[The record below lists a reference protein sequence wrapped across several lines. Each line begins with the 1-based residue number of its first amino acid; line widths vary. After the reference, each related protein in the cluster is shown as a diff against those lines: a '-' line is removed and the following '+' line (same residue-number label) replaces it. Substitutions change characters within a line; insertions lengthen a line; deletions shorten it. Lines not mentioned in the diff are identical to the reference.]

1 MFRNAFS
8 HAESS
13 KIFKDLSIPVNILSI
28 EKNEGPEDVMKKFF
42 SSPNSELTIKDFLPI
57 QGILQAKYAQITAIP
72 YFCAVD
78 KIIRDMV
85 AILDNLINKKQAESP
100 KPPACPDNL

>member
-1 MFRNAFS
+1 MPYATMRIGNNCEYFLFQSNY
-8 HAESS
+8 
-13 KIFKDLSIPVNILSI
+13 
-28 EKNEGPEDVMKKFF
+28 
-42 SSPNSELTIKDFLPI
+42 DFLPI

>member
-1 MFRNAFS
+1 
-8 HAESS
+8 
-13 KIFKDLSIPVNILSI
+13 
-28 EKNEGPEDVMKKFF
+28 MKKFF

-85 AILDNLINKKQAESP
+85 AIINKKQAESP